1 MLEEMER
8 TGTHHDPAFTRALGA
23 RGWVAPG
30 WPKEE
35 GGAGLNVLE
44 QSVLSEE
51 LRRAQAPM
59 DGIGTAM
66 LVAATLRIWGTP
78 EQKAAVLPGFT
89 SGELL
94 ISLGYSEAD
103 SGSDVAA
110 ARTRSRRDGEE
121 WVIDGE
127 KMFTSLAQ
135 VADYVFLLTRERSRT
150 PRRSTRG

>member
-1 MLEEMER
+1 MDFRLGDEVEAIRHDARAFLAEHLTDSMLEEMER
-8 TGTHHDPAFTRALGA
+8 TGTHHAPAFTRALGA

-66 LVAATLRIWGTP
+66 LVAATLRRWGS
-78 EQKAAVLPGFT
+78 PGR
-89 SGELL
+89 E
-94 ISLGYSEAD
+94 EAIPD
-103 SGSDVAA
+103 PV
-110 ARTRSRRDGEE
+110 
-121 WVIDGE
+121 
-127 KMFTSLAQ
+127 
-135 VADYVFLLTRERSRT
+135 
-150 PRRSTRG
+150 